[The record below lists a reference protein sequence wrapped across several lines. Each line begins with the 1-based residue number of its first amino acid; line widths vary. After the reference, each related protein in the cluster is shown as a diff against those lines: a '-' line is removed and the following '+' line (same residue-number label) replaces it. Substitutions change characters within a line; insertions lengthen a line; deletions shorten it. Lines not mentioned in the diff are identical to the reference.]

1 MPNLMLTNRC
11 NYRCPYCFGMDR
23 MVPRVPAADMS
34 DEVFLGILEWL
45 EKTHYSKAIHLMG
58 GEPTLHPKFEWI
70 VATLLERDYPIT
82 VFSNLATEQ
91 APAYAEKLADMP
103 VSWVVNVNPPS
114 RWSDEQ
120 RCRIEQALS
129 ALKGK
134 ASVTFN
140 VMPGEDD
147 DLWALDL
154 VERFNLSRSIKVGFV
169 LPTYTQVNYALSDDE
184 YFTVARKVVALA
196 QEAVRHDV
204 VLQYECGVPTC
215 AFTDEQL
222 GILWKCGSA
231 VRSGCCSRLDITPLG
246 EVIYCLSLATVL
258 SKPYYEFEDYD
269 HAKDWFETKLAPYRR
284 LGRKIEC
291 ATCTLMTP
299 EKCNGACLAKNLIG
313 VKHLKLQ

>member
-1 MPNLMLTNRC
+1 MKTIKYNIARAALGLT
-11 NYRCPYCFGMDR
+11 
-23 MVPRVPAADMS
+23 VV
-34 DEVFLGILEWL
+34 
-45 EKTHYSKAIHLMG
+45 
-58 GEPTLHPKFEWI
+58 
-70 VATLLERDYPIT
+70 
-82 VFSNLATEQ
+82 
-91 APAYAEKLADMP
+91 
-103 VSWVVNVNPPS
+103 VS
-114 RWSDEQ
+114 
-120 RCRIEQALS
+120 S
-129 ALKGK
+129 ALFM
-134 ASVTFN
+134 SC
-140 VMPGEDD
+140 DD
-147 DLWALDL
+147 MLDL
-154 VERFNLSRSIKVGFV
+154 TPQG
-169 LPTYTQVNYALSDDE
+169 
-184 YFTVARKVVALA
+184 
-196 QEAVRHDV
+196 
-204 VLQYECGVPTC
+204 